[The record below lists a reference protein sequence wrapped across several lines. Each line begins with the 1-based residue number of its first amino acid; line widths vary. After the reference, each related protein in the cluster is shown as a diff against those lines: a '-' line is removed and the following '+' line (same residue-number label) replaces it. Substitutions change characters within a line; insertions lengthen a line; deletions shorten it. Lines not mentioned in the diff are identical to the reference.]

1 MADLIALGPDGEERW
16 RHPLPPR
23 PVTLGRRADQSE
35 WAADWDGEISR
46 LHATLHWQGDR
57 LGVRREPAGRNP
69 VYFHGEPLDE
79 FTAAVG
85 DSFVIGQ
92 TRFLVQ
98 DSQPAPAPAD
108 PTPHTELTCSPQ
120 ELRDVRFLDPDAR
133 IEALAALPEVIRYS
147 PGDQELENRVVD
159 VLLQGIPGAEAAAL
173 VCLKPAA
180 AGAEPEIEVRAR
192 KNRQPNKVSWQPSR
206 RLVLDAIGSRRQGV
220 LYCWSAPSEPPDDF
234 TAYAAVDWAIC
245 APLPEDPTPGW
256 GLYVIGRVPEV
267 HPGTTP
273 MQHEAFK
280 GDLKFAELAADVFG
294 ALRQV
299 RDLQRRH
306 ALLSRFLSQA
316 VLGVLLTQEN
326 LEEVLKP
333 REVDVSVLFCD
344 LRGSCRIG
352 EEGRENLTG
361 LWDNVSAA
369 LGIMTSG
376 IAEQE
381 GVIGDFQGDAAMGF
395 WGGPLGVPDQVQ
407 RAARAALYIRK
418 RFARAAQD
426 RGRPAAGFACGIGI
440 AYGPAVAG
448 KLGTDDQFKVGVFG
462 PVVNLASRLESLTKV
477 FQVPILVDEPTAQAL
492 AGPDSLWWRCRRV
505 ARVQPYGMASV
516 LTVSELLPPVQE
528 PGAMPEQDR
537 KDYEAAL
544 DAFLAGRWADAVQ
557 LLRPL
562 RQDGPARFLR
572 DFMQRRQNTPPPGWD
587 GTIVLEAK

>member
-1 MADLIALGPDGEERW
+1 MADLIALGPDGEQRW
-16 RHPLPPR
+16 RQTFPPR
-23 PVTLGRRADQSE
+23 PVTLGRRPEHSE

-57 LGVRREPAGRNP
+57 LLVRREPTGRNP

-79 FTAAVG
+79 FAAAVG

-98 DSQPAPAPAD
+98 DSAPAAAAD
-108 PTPHTELTCSPQ
+108 PTPHTELTCSRR
-120 ELRDVRFLDPDAR
+120 ELREVRYLDADAR

-147 PGDQELENRVVD
+147 PGDEELENRVVD
-159 VLLQGIPGAEAAAL
+159 VLLQGIVGADAAAI

-180 AGAEPEIEVRAR
+180 GGAEPEIEVRAVKSR
-192 KNRQPNKVSWQPSR
+192 DPGGAPWQPSR
-206 RLVLDAIGSRRQGV
+206 RLVLDAIGSRRQSV
-220 LYCWSAPSEPPDDF
+220 LYRWNAPPARPDDF
-234 TAYAAVDWAIC
+234 TAYAAVDWAVC
-245 APLPEDPTPGW
+245 APLPDDPTPGW
-256 GLYVIGRVPEV
+256 GLYIIGRVPEAPAGV
-267 HPGTTP
+267 SPA
-273 MQHEAFK
+273 QQEAFK

-294 ALRQV
+294 ALRHV

-316 VLGVLLTQEN
+316 VLGVLLTREN

-333 REVDVSVLFCD
+333 REAEVSVLFCD
-344 LRGSCRIG
+344 LRGSCRIS
-352 EEGRENLTG
+352 EEGQEGLTG
-361 LWDNVSAA
+361 LWDSVSAA

-376 IAEQE
+376 IADQD

-395 WGGPLGVPDQVQ
+395 WGWPLAVPDQVQ
-407 RAARAALYIRK
+407 RAARAALYIRR
-418 RFARAAQD
+418 RFARVAQD
-426 RGRPAAGFACGIGI
+426 RGRPLAGFACGIGI
-440 AYGPAVAG
+440 AHGRAVAG

-462 PVVNLASRLESLTKV
+462 PVVNLASRLESLTKL
-477 FQVPILVDEPTAQAL
+477 FQVPVLVDERAAQAL
-492 AGPDSLWWRCRRV
+492 AGSDSLWWRCRRV
-505 ARVQPYGMASV
+505 ARVQPYGMKTV

-544 DAFLAGRWADAVQ
+544 DAFLAGRWADASA

-562 RQDGPARFLR
+562 RQDGPACFLR
-572 DFMQRRQNTPPPGWD
+572 DFMQRRQNAPPPGWD